1 MNLPNFLTL
10 SRIFIVPLL
19 VVVLL
24 TRFPGDWFGVSQQV
38 IGVSIFLAASLT
50 DLLDGMLARRRGQVT
65 TLGILL
71 DPFADKLLICAAL
84 ISLVENHLAPAWAVV
99 IIISREIAVS
109 GFRSI
114 AAAEGVHIPASKV
127 GKLKMVSQVFA
138 ITLLILG
145 SEMNAVTNG
154 YSAAPVTG
162 SAFPFVKAV
171 IARIGHEQL
180 SLADYKILC
189 YGAGRAMLWIVVFS
203 SIYSM
208 VGYFRQ
214 FYGKLRDR
222 IQVRQ
227 RRKLRLMARR
237 RARRIA
243 RLKATD
249 VGPEPSPSDI

>member
-1 MNLPNFLTL
+1 VNLPNFLTL

-24 TRFPGDWFGVSQQV
+24 TRFPGDWFGISQQV

-71 DPFADKLLICAAL
+71 DPIADKLLIAAAL

-99 IIISREIAVS
+99 IIIGREFAVT

-114 AAAEGVHIPASKV
+114 AAAEGVHIPASRA
-127 GKLKMVSQVFA
+127 GKLKMVSQVCA

-145 SEMNAVTNG
+145 SDMNAPRG
-154 YSAAPVTG
+154 ISLAPVTG
-162 SAFPFVKAV
+162 NVMPFVKEVLAKV
-171 IARIGHEQL
+171 GHE
-180 SLADYKILC
+180 SLNFADLKILS

-203 SIYSM
+203 AIYSM

-214 FYGKLRDR
+214 FYGKLRGR

-227 RRKLRLMARR
+227 RRRLRLMARR

-243 RLKATD
+243 RMKTPD

>member
-1 MNLPNFLTL
+1 
-10 SRIFIVPLL
+10 VPLL

-24 TRFPGDWFGVSQQV
+24 TKFPGDLFGVSQQV
-38 IGVSIFLAASLT
+38 LGVSIFLAASLT
-50 DLLDGMLARRRGQVT
+50 DLLDGMLARSRGQVT

-71 DPFADKLLICAAL
+71 DPIADKLLISAAL

-99 IIISREIAVS
+99 IIIGREFAVS

-114 AAAEGVHIPASKV
+114 AAAEGVHIPASRA
-127 GKLKMVSQVFA
+127 GKLKMVSQVCA

-145 SEMNAVTNG
+145 SEMSGATQG
-154 YSAAPVTG
+154 DSLAPVQG
-162 SAFPFVKAV
+162 SALPFFKAV
-171 IARIGHEQL
+171 IAKIGHESL
-180 SLADYKILC
+180 SFADYKILS

-227 RRKLRLMARR
+227 RRRLRLMARR

-243 RLKATD
+243 RLKD
-249 VGPEPSPSDI
+249 VGPEPSPSPSDI